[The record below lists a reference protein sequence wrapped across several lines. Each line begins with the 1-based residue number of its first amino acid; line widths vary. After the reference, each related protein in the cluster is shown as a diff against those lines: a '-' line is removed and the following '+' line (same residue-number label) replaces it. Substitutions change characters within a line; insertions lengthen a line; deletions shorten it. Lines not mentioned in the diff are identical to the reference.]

1 MHIGIYNFA
10 LGAKI
15 KSQYLLLRPR
25 ILHEIITHNIL
36 PKKGHFGV
44 TFMDTFLIDYM
55 ISDIPINLPYIMIRI
70 MIITH
75 GQKKNLFPIVKF

>member
-36 PKKGHFGV
+36 RKKGHFDV

-55 ISDIPINLPYIMIRI
+55 ISDIPINLPYIMIRT

-75 GQKKNLFPIVKF
+75 GQKQKSLFL